1 MEKPQQTDI
10 FSKDRKSVNLFE
22 IKPRNLSGLGNGG
35 RQMLRIFL
43 LLSRS
48 LLWRMRTPMIRNRFR
63 RKMTVLLIR
72 VRMFSNL
79 SQTSNK

>member
-35 RQMLRIFL
+35 QQDAKNIFV
-43 LLSRS
+43 
-48 LLWRMRTPMIRNRFR
+48 TQQKPAVENED
-63 RKMTVLLIR
+63 
-72 VRMFSNL
+72 SND
-79 SQTSNK
+79 